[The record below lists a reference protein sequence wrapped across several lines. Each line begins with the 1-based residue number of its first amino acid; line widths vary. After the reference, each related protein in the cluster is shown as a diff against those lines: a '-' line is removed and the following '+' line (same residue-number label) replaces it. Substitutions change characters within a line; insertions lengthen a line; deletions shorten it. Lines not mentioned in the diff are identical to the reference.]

1 MKIQFK
7 KKWILIVVL
16 VLIIGLVVVN
26 ATKGP
31 KATEVETVAVKR
43 GGIETLVSATGVVSE
58 DTNRSV
64 FVETGAKVNKVL
76 VEKNEAVK
84 AGQQVLDFDFTALNS
99 QLSQARINLDVTKL
113 NRQKMNVTTGN
124 SQDATLLQ
132 VENTLKLA
140 KENYE
145 RNLALY
151 EVGGVSKVELDN
163 SKISYDNAQA
173 TYDMQTSNKGTDSE
187 ILNKQI
193 QLLEIQI
200 GDLERTIQKL
210 RDAMYSPI
218 DGVVSSISVVDGGI
232 ASPGM
237 ALYTVVDNKNLEIKA
252 NVKEFGVKDIKVGQN
267 VYITGD
273 AFEGVTYTGT
283 VKYIAPIA
291 FQAQSMQGSETYI
304 EVIIDVNETDTLLK
318 NGLNVTC
325 DIVSN
330 KKDDVLTIPLGS
342 FTEDNDNNK
351 FVYIVENG
359 AIKKTQVEVGLN
371 SEDELEIVSG
381 VTEGMEITKET
392 KSTYEDGMKVTVK
405 EASKK

>member
-7 KKWILIVVL
+7 KRWILLIVVAL
-16 VLIIGLVVVN
+16 VIGVVIAN
-26 ATKGP
+26 GSKGP
-31 KATEVETVAVKR
+31 KAIEVETVAVKR
-43 GGIETLVSATGVVSE
+43 GGIETVVSATGVVSE

-64 FVETGAKVNKVL
+64 FVETGVKVNKVL

-84 AGQQVLDFDFTALNS
+84 VGQQILDFDFSTLNS
-99 QLSQARINLDVTKL
+99 QLSQAKINLEMTRL
-113 NRQKMNVTTGN
+113 NKQKMNVTTN
-124 SQDATLLQ
+124 DLKDAALLQ
-132 VENTLKLA
+132 IENALRLA

-151 EVGGVSKVELDN
+151 EVGGLSKVELDN

-173 TYDMQTSNKGTDSE
+173 TYDMQTSNKGTDTE
-187 ILNKQI
+187 IVDKQI

-273 AFEGVTYTGT
+273 AFEGVTYTGV

-291 FQAQSMQGSETYI
+291 FQSQSMQGSETYI
-304 EVIIDVNETDTLLK
+304 EVIIDVNETETLLK

-330 KKDDVLTIPLGS
+330 RKEDVLTIPLGS
-342 FTEDNDNNK
+342 FVEDNDNNK
-351 FVYIVENG
+351 FVYVVENG
-359 AIKKTQVEVGLN
+359 IAKKTPIEVGIN

-392 KSTYEDGMKVTVK
+392 KSTYEDGMAVTIKK
-405 EASKK
+405 ESK